1 MRELRTRLNLPERM
15 GEELSRLSYKQRHG
29 GYTQHGQLTR
39 FGGCGMVRLSIYR
52 SLAKSSL
59 FSLVVC
65 FELAV
70 FSCVSLSSAAFA
82 RDDLWMGCRDLDF
95 DARIVSCSRLIERG
109 RQETKSN
116 QITAYMNW
124 GAAYRAKGDFD
135 RALADLDKALQ
146 LYPNSARA
154 LTERASIY
162 HAKGE
167 FDRAIADYDK
177 ALQIDKDSAAA
188 HGGRAKAYRGK
199 GDLNRALADFDE
211 ALKLDPKSAL
221 THIDRGAIYQAEGD
235 FDRAIADYD
244 EAIQFDPND
253 ANAFLSRAN
262 AYRGKHDLE
271 RTKQDLQA
279 ALRLDSRLTVAK
291 DLLDEVNGLITK
303 SAAPPTEAVPI
314 ATSAPPPAPAVS
326 PVLLVL
332 LALVALIGLFA
343 IIVINFRS
351 KPVDKSRLSGADQH
365 VRPRDGYLAEAS
377 RLQPSDACARAESSL
392 DGLSQ
397 MEADARL
404 KKFGLNL
411 VAHEG
416 KATILQE
423 LWSRAR
429 NPLNA
434 LLLTLATVSYFS
446 GDVRA
451 AVVITSMVVLAITTA
466 FIQEHKSNEAAAK
479 LRAMVHT
486 TASVRRTP
494 CDADNPF
501 SEIPI
506 EQLVPGDIVRLS
518 AGDIIPAELRL
529 LEAKDLFINQSTLT
543 GEAMPAEKYAHA
555 RDGGCDD
562 PFDLPNICFMGA
574 NVVSGYGTGVIL
586 RTGPKTFFG
595 QLARQ
600 IAGRRVPT
608 AFDQGINRF
617 TWLMIRFILV
627 MVPTVFL
634 INGLTKHDWLE
645 ALLFAVAVAVGLTPE
660 MLPMIVTVNL
670 AKGAIAMSR
679 KKVIVKRLNA
689 IQNFG
694 AMDVLCTDKT
704 GTLTQDRIILK
715 RHLDIYG
722 EDSDRVLEYAY
733 LNSHFQSGLKNLLD
747 VAVLEHHELAST
759 LRPDHQF
766 TKIDEIP
773 FDFNR
778 RRLSVLVR
786 RDDGRHLLI
795 CKGAVEELFSIS
807 THYETENE
815 CGRLDPS
822 HLETAK
828 RETAELNADGFRV
841 VAVAYKEM
849 PPGQTVY
856 TVADES
862 DLTLLGYIAFLDPP
876 KDSAAEAIADLAKAG
891 VSVKILTGDN
901 DIVTRKI
908 CKDVGL
914 TVDRIVLGS
923 EIEHMSDDALSEIA
937 STAIVFAKLS
947 PPQKAKIIEALH
959 RKGHVVGYLG
969 DGINDGPALK
979 VADVG
984 ISVDTAVDIAK
995 ESADIILLEKNL
1007 LVLDEGVIEGR
1018 RIFANI
1024 TKYIKMGA
1032 SSNFG
1037 NMFSVLGASIF
1048 LPFLPMAPIQ
1058 VLTNNLLY
1066 DFSQTTI
1073 PTDNVDEEYLA
1084 SPRKWDISNIFKFM
1098 IFIGPISS
1106 IFDYATYGMMLF
1118 VFNAWTNPSLFQT
1131 GWFVESL
1138 LTQTLIIHIIRTAR
1152 IPFVESHASPAL
1164 ITTTIIICAVGI
1176 ALPYSWA
1183 GSVLGFVPLPTLYW
1197 PLVTAMLLTYAI
1209 LTHVVKVWFIRRW
1222 GL

>member
-1 MRELRTRLNLPERM
+1 MRTR
-15 GEELSRLSYKQRHG
+15 
-29 GYTQHGQLTR
+29 
-39 FGGCGMVRLSIYR
+39 
-52 SLAKSSL
+52 
-59 FSLVVC
+59 
-65 FELAV
+65 
-70 FSCVSLSSAAFA
+70 
-82 RDDLWMGCRDLDF
+82 DD
-95 DARIVSCSRLIERG
+95 
-109 RQETKSN
+109 
-116 QITAYMNW
+116 
-124 GAAYRAKGDFD
+124 GD
-135 RALADLDKALQ
+135 
-146 LYPNSARA
+146 
-154 LTERASIY
+154 
-162 HAKGE
+162 
-167 FDRAIADYDK
+167 
-177 ALQIDKDSAAA
+177 
-188 HGGRAKAYRGK
+188 
-199 GDLNRALADFDE
+199 
-211 ALKLDPKSAL
+211 
-221 THIDRGAIYQAEGD
+221 
-235 FDRAIADYD
+235 
-244 EAIQFDPND
+244 
-253 ANAFLSRAN
+253 
-262 AYRGKHDLE
+262 
-271 RTKQDLQA
+271 
-279 ALRLDSRLTVAK
+279 
-291 DLLDEVNGLITK
+291 
-303 SAAPPTEAVPI
+303 
-314 ATSAPPPAPAVS
+314 
-326 PVLLVL
+326 
-332 LALVALIGLFA
+332 
-343 IIVINFRS
+343 
-351 KPVDKSRLSGADQH
+351 
-365 VRPRDGYLAEAS
+365 
-377 RLQPSDACARAESSL
+377 
-392 DGLSQ
+392 
-397 MEADARL
+397 
-404 KKFGLNL
+404 
-411 VAHEG
+411 
-416 KATILQE
+416 
-423 LWSRAR
+423 
-429 NPLNA
+429 
-434 LLLTLATVSYFS
+434 
-446 GDVRA
+446 
-451 AVVITSMVVLAITTA
+451 
-466 FIQEHKSNEAAAK
+466 
-479 LRAMVHT
+479 
-486 TASVRRTP
+486 
-494 CDADNPF
+494 
-501 SEIPI
+501 
-506 EQLVPGDIVRLS
+506 
-518 AGDIIPAELRL
+518 
-529 LEAKDLFINQSTLT
+529 
-543 GEAMPAEKYAHA
+543 
-555 RDGGCDD
+555 CDD
-562 PFDLPNICFMGA
+562 PFDLQNICFMGA

-617 TWLMIRFILV
+617 TWLMIRFMLV

-670 AKGAIAMSR
+670 AKGAIAMSS

-715 RHLDIYG
+715 RCLDIWG

-747 VAVLEHHELAST
+747 IAVLEHHELAKA

-807 THYETENE
+807 THYEAGAE

-822 HLETAK
+822 HLETAN

-849 PPGQTVY
+849 PPEQTVY

-914 TVDRIVLGS
+914 KVDRIVLGS
-923 EIEHMSDDALSEIA
+923 EIEHMSDDALAELA
-937 STAIVFAKLS
+937 TTAIVFAKLS

-979 VADVG
+979 AADVG

-1007 LVLDEGVIEGR
+1007 LVLDDGVIEGR

-1066 DFSQTTI
+1066 DFSQTAI

-1084 SPRKWDISNIFKFM
+1084 SPTKVGHQQHFQIHDLYRANQLHLRLRHLWYDVVRLQRLDQSVAVPNWMVRRISPDANTDNSHHQDSEDSISGEPREPRPHHDDHHHLRGRDRAAIHLGGLRARVHAAAHALLAIGYGHAADIRN
-1098 IFIGPISS
+1098 
-1106 IFDYATYGMMLF
+1106 
-1118 VFNAWTNPSLFQT
+1118 
-1131 GWFVESL
+1131 
-1138 LTQTLIIHIIRTAR
+1138 
-1152 IPFVESHASPAL
+1152 SHASCESLVHTQMGAL
-1164 ITTTIIICAVGI
+1164 NPPIPWSRRMTVWVMDGRQRPIARLARGSSQCGHSCKSQGSRIASESRRCITKIRFSTAK
-1176 ALPYSWA
+1176 
-1183 GSVLGFVPLPTLYW
+1183 
-1197 PLVTAMLLTYAI
+1197 LV
-1209 LTHVVKVWFIRRW
+1209 R
-1222 GL
+1222 GLA

>member
-1 MRELRTRLNLPERM
+1 MRGKAHPKDLGSCEMVHLSLYRALVKLI
-15 GEELSRLSYKQRHG
+15 LFSRLICVGLLILG
-29 GYTQHGQLTR
+29 GISHSG
-39 FGGCGMVRLSIYR
+39 VA
-52 SLAKSSL
+52 LAKS
-59 FSLVVC
+59 
-65 FELAV
+65 
-70 FSCVSLSSAAFA
+70 
-82 RDDLWMGCRDLDF
+82 DLWDGCSGADL
-95 DARIVSCSRLIERG
+95 DARIVSCSQLITRG
-109 RQETKSN
+109 NRVAKSH
-116 QITAYMNW
+116 QITAYIN
-124 GAAYRAKGDFD
+124 RASGYQGKGEYD
-135 RALADLDKALQ
+135 RALADLDKALG
-146 LYPNSARA
+146 LDPKSAPA
-154 LTERASIY
+154 LTARASIY
-162 HAKGE
+162 LANGE
-167 FDRAIADYDK
+167 LDRAIADYDT
-177 ALQIDKDSAAA
+177 AIQIDP
-188 HGGRAKAYRGK
+188 GNG
-199 GDLNRALADFDE
+199 
-211 ALKLDPKSAL
+211 
-221 THIDRGAIYQAEGD
+221 
-235 FDRAIADYD
+235 
-244 EAIQFDPND
+244 
-253 ANAFLSRAN
+253 NAFLGRAN
-262 AYRGKHDLE
+262 AHRGKHDLE
-271 RTKQDLQA
+271 RAKQDLEA
-279 ALRLDSRLTVAK
+279 VLRVAPQLTAAK
-291 DLLDEVNGLITK
+291 DILNEVNELIAQSATPPTATPPT
-303 SAAPPTEAVPI
+303 AAPPTA
-314 ATSAPPPAPAVS
+314 APPTAASSPAPAPAPAPALRAS
-326 PVLLVL
+326 PMLLAL
-332 LALVALIGLFA
+332 LALVALGGLFA
-343 IIVINFRS
+343 ILLINFRS
-351 KPVDKSRLSGADQH
+351 KPADKSRVSGADQH
-365 VRPRDGYLAEAS
+365 ARPRDGYLAEVS

-392 DGLSQ
+392 EGLSKA
-397 MEADARL
+397 EADTRL
-404 KKFGLNL
+404 TKFGPNL
-411 VAHEG
+411 VAREA

-434 LLLTLATVSYFS
+434 LLLCLATVSYFS

-451 AVVITSMVVLAITTA
+451 AVVIASMVVLAIVTA
-466 FIQEHKSNEAAAK
+466 FIQEHRSNEAAAK

-494 CDADNPF
+494 NDAKNPF
-501 SEIPI
+501 VEIPI
-506 EQLVPGDIVRLS
+506 EQLVPGDLVRLS

-555 RDGGCDD
+555 SDHDCED

-574 NVVSGYGTGVIL
+574 NVVSGFATGVIL

-595 QLARQ
+595 QLAHQ

-715 RHLDIYG
+715 RCLDIYG
-722 EDSDRVLEYAY
+722 EDSDRVLQYAY

-747 VAVLEHHELAST
+747 IAVLEHHELAAA
-759 LRPDHQF
+759 LHPDHQF
-766 TKIDEIP
+766 KKIDEIP

-778 RRLSVLVR
+778 RRLSVLVQG
-786 RDDGRHLLI
+786 DDGKHLLI
-795 CKGAVEELFSIS
+795 CKGAVEEVFSVS
-807 THYETENE
+807 KRYEAGTD
-815 CGRLDPS
+815 CGLLDTS
-822 HLETAK
+822 HFDSAK

-841 VAVAYKEM
+841 IAVAYKEM
-849 PPGQTVY
+849 PPEQTVY
-856 TVADES
+856 AVADES

-876 KDSAAEAIADLAKAG
+876 KESAAQAIADLAKAG

-901 DIVTRKI
+901 EIVTRKI

-923 EIEHMSDDALSEIA
+923 EIEHMSDDALSDLA
-937 STAIVFAKLS
+937 TTTIVFAKLS
-947 PPQKAKIIEALH
+947 PPQKAKVIEALH

-995 ESADIILLEKNL
+995 ESADIILLEKSL

-1018 RIFANI
+1018 RVFANI

-1118 VFNAWTNPSLFQT
+1118 VFDSWTNPSLFQT

-1152 IPFVESHASPAL
+1152 IPFLESRASPAL
-1164 ITTTIIICAVGI
+1164 IATTVIICAIGI
-1176 ALPYSWA
+1176 TLPYTWM
-1183 GSVLGFVPLPTLYW
+1183 GSVLGFTPLPSLYW
-1197 PLVTAMLLTYAI
+1197 PLVSAMLLTYAV
-1209 LTHVVKVWFIRRW
+1209 LTHFVKVWFIRRW